1 MESAKV
7 FFEKI
12 AKDWSKNHHE
22 KSNQKLRKIFDQRIP
37 ELQAPV
43 LDAGSGTGVL
53 IPFLYDKIKNEKC
66 IVEYDIA
73 FNMLMRAKVQHI
85 SYREVYYAEGD
96 GHDIGF
102 KERSFGTIFCF
113 RFIPHLEDKKKA
125 LKEFYRILVPGG
137 RFFILHFMDH
147 KGLNHLHRG
156 AEPPIHSHK
165 MPPAAELTQIIELAG
180 FDVEDYEEKEDLYF
194 VQAIKRR

>member
-12 AKDWSKNHHE
+12 ADDWSKNHQE
-22 KSNQKLRKIFDQRIP
+22 KSDQKLREIFDRRIP

-43 LDAGSGTGVL
+43 LDAGSGSGVL
-53 IPFLYDKIKNEKC
+53 IPLLYGKIKNKKC
-66 IVEYDIA
+66 IIEYDIA
-73 FNMLMRAKVQHI
+73 FNMLMQSKEQHL

-96 GHDIGF
+96 GQAIGL
-102 KERSFGTIFCF
+102 KDCSFGAVFCF

-125 LKEFYRILVPGG
+125 LEEFYRVLLPGG

-147 KGLNHLHRG
+147 KGLNRLHRE
-156 AEPPIHSHK
+156 AEAPIRSHT
-165 MPPAAELTQIIELAG
+165 MPPAAELAQIIKLAG
-180 FDVEDYEEKEDLYF
+180 FAVEDYEEKEDLYF